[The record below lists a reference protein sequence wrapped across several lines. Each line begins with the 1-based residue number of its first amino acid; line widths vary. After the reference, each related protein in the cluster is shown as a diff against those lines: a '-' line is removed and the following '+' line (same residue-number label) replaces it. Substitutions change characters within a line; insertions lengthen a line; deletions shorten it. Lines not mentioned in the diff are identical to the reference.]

1 MIDSLVG
8 IDCIQTSVWGP
19 RNMWAECFVK
29 TPIQSALHNWP
40 TEIRG
45 WVRDDMM
52 CAVVAEVGSVG
63 NCSKEAWVETRVDPS
78 GCETLVCGVE
88 NVDEFMADGMKW
100 EEHPVS
106 NKAYRELRDWGWPF
120 VEVK

>member
-1 MIDSLVG
+1 
-8 IDCIQTSVWGP
+8 
-19 RNMWAECFVK
+19 MWAECFVK
-29 TPIQSALHNWP
+29 TPIQSAFHSWP

-45 WVRDDMM
+45 WVRDGMM
-52 CAVVAEVGSVG
+52 CVVVAEVGSVG
-63 NCSKEAWVETRVDPS
+63 NGSKEAWVETWVDPS

-88 NVDEFMADGMKW
+88 NVDEFKADGMKW

-106 NKAYRELRDWGWPF
+106 NKAYRELRDWGCPF